1 MTIESMGCD
10 EMEPE
15 SYLGPKRYRFH
26 YRCEVCGHEYSK
38 VAKARPKH
46 DPACPHKGCA
56 DRAVIAQQARE
67 IENLKRM
74 LESGVPPAQIG
85 HKTITKAID
94 ATASI
99 VMEDYGKT
107 DLRDNLRVGDTMA
120 PKLPAAQQHAADTY
134 FGGGG
139 FAPHQIPS
147 ITGQKATH
155 GITAKQ
161 MNRLGQKAMAGG
173 FRHMAVPP
181 TIVRP
186 AAQQGESPLIRVGT
200 EKLK

>member
-1 MTIESMGCD
+1 MTVESQGF
-10 EMEPE
+10 EMLEPE
-15 SYLGPKRYRFH
+15 GYLQPRRYKMN
-26 YRCEVCGHEYSK
+26 YRCELCGTEYHRVCKAPPRKDPPCPNKGCGD
-38 VAKARPKH
+38 KAR
-46 DPACPHKGCA
+46 
-56 DRAVIAQQARE
+56 IAEMEKQIA
-67 IENLKRM
+67 NLTRM